1 MGRGDPLSPKN
12 FYCLGKFVSIKS
24 FTNSI
29 WQFSFKSCGLNL
41 QKAKHEFFFASTNFG
56 KKWDFWCQEF

>member
-24 FTNSI
+24 FTNSP
-29 WQFSFKSCGLNL
+29 FKSCGLNL
-41 QKAKHEFFFASTNFG
+41 QKAKHEFFFVSTNFG
-56 KKWDFWCQEF
+56 KKWDF